1 MRFRYTQALL
11 LFLGILLVF
20 LVIVNYLILSH
31 QRNLIIGTSIEHSQF
46 ELETMSAAIQEIL
59 LRKDY
64 VAIETLLKK
73 WGGKHEEIGGLRA
86 VAPNGFVFGEY
97 VKEGPFLESVP
108 LERRVPYGGDEFLT
122 VEMAV
127 DLTPHVRQLRKL
139 NLRLV
144 LASLAFMS
152 LMGGALWYAMR
163 RKALR
168 PLEEEIT
175 EKDARLVEA
184 GHDWEETFD
193 TITDMITLHDR
204 DMNIIRANKAAKDML
219 ELPDPKETESVKC
232 YARYHGTDRPPENC
246 PTCECLKTGKPAEG
260 EFFEPR
266 LDKFLEVRAIP
277 RLDGEQN
284 VIGSIHI
291 ARDITERKKLEE
303 QLLHS
308 QKMEALGTLTGGI
321 AHEFN
326 NIMTAILGFAEFLQ
340 DGLEEDGRMRTY
352 ADVIMTSAERAAR
365 LTEGLLAYSRKQIL
379 LRERVDVNE
388 IVRTVEILL
397 SSIVPENV
405 DMKTRLAEKEL
416 TVHADRARMEQV
428 LMNLATNALDAMP
441 DGGSLTME
449 AERVSFSRETVKGQ
463 SRIAPGEYACVSV
476 ADSGEGIDDETQE
489 KMFEPFFT
497 TKEVGKGT
505 GLGLAMVYG
514 TMRRHSGHVTVE
526 SEPGRG
532 TVFKV
537 YLPLSRAERVQEEA
551 AAPGAPE
558 RGTETVLLAEDDAAV
573 RMLVK
578 ETLEKSGY
586 RVIEA
591 VDGEDAVLKFRDNG
605 DGVDLLLF
613 DMVMPGKTGKEAWEE
628 IERTHP
634 EVRVAFISGYVDDI
648 RTSEL
653 LEKGHA
659 LIPKPVKPKE
669 LLSRVREVLVS

>member
-1 MRFRYTQALL
+1 
-11 LFLGILLVF
+11 
-20 LVIVNYLILSH
+20 
-31 QRNLIIGTSIEHSQF
+31 
-46 ELETMSAAIQEIL
+46 
-59 LRKDY
+59 
-64 VAIETLLKK
+64 
-73 WGGKHEEIGGLRA
+73 
-86 VAPNGFVFGEY
+86 
-97 VKEGPFLESVP
+97 
-108 LERRVPYGGDEFLT
+108 
-122 VEMAV
+122 
-127 DLTPHVRQLRKL
+127 
-139 NLRLV
+139 
-144 LASLAFMS
+144 
-152 LMGGALWYAMR
+152 
-163 RKALR
+163 
-168 PLEEEIT
+168 
-175 EKDARLVEA
+175 
-184 GHDWEETFD
+184 
-193 TITDMITLHDR
+193 
-204 DMNIIRANKAAKDML
+204 
-219 ELPDPKETESVKC
+219 
-232 YARYHGTDRPPENC
+232 
-246 PTCECLKTGKPAEG
+246 
-260 EFFEPR
+260 
-266 LDKFLEVRAIP
+266 
-277 RLDGEQN
+277 
-284 VIGSIHI
+284 
-291 ARDITERKKLEE
+291 
-303 QLLHS
+303 
-308 QKMEALGTLTGGI
+308 
-321 AHEFN
+321 
-326 NIMTAILGFAEFLQ
+326 
-340 DGLEEDGRMRTY
+340 MRTY

-416 TVHADRARMEQV
+416 TVHADRAQMEQV
-428 LMNLATNALDAMP
+428 LMNLATNALDAIP
-441 DGGSLTME
+441 DGGSLTIE
-449 AERVSFSRETVKGQ
+449 AARVSFSRETVEGQ